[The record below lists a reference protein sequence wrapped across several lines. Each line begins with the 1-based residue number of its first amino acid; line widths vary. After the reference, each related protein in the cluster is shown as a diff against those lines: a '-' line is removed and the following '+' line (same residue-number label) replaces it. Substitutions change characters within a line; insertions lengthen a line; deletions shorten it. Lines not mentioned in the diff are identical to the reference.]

1 MLRNAALL
9 LELIGISVALF
20 YGGYFWIIYDG
31 EVGDTYR
38 VLDEIFY
45 FLAVSALL
53 TFLILVGYDR
63 RGRRIVFDEQNWQVI
78 KSAALF
84 GWFIFL
90 LIFLVG
96 DVLFYWTQTIDQ
108 HQLNMSFVVALLS
121 PNFYLLVQRIRGRYG

>member
-1 MLRNAALL
+1 MLRKAAFM
-9 LELIGISVALF
+9 LELIGVSVALF

-45 FLAVSALL
+45 VLPITALL
-53 TFLILVGYDR
+53 AFLILVAYDR

-96 DVLFYWTQTIDQ
+96 DVLFYWKQTIDQ
-108 HQLNMSFVVALLS
+108 HQFNMSFVVALLS
-121 PNFYLLVQRIRGRYG
+121 PNFYLLVQRIRGHYG